1 MSTFVPVKQGVYPR
15 LNVNPSNAERFVYQN
30 IAFVDGTY

>member
-15 LNVNPSNAERFVYQN
+15 PNVNPSNAERFVYQN
-30 IAFVDGTY
+30 VAFVDGTY